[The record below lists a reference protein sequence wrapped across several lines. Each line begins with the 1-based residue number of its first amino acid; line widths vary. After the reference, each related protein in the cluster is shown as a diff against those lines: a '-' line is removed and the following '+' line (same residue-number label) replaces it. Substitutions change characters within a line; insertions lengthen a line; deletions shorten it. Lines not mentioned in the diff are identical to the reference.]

1 MRIGIYGGSFNP
13 PHLGHLAAA
22 RAAMAALG
30 LDRLVFV
37 PAGVPPHKELAPG
50 SPGLEQRLEMT
61 GIAADQLLMP
71 GAVEVWD
78 TELHRE
84 GKSYTAD
91 TLEEAAARWPG
102 DELWLLMGTDMFL
115 TLHQWREP
123 GRILEL
129 AGVCAFG
136 RTEADGEAVFA
147 PQREFL
153 RKTYQG
159 ARIATITVPGLVDVS
174 STRLR
179 GLLARGEGRDFLP
192 EAVYG
197 YILRENLYGT
207 HADLKRLGLDEL
219 RCVSYSMVY
228 AKRLAHIRGCEEE
241 AARLARRWGADE
253 GRMRRA
259 AILHDCTKY
268 LTVREHLDIC
278 EKYGVELCPLERS
291 TDKLLHAKSGAALA
305 KYVFGFGDIYDAIL
319 YHTTARAGMSL
330 EEKILYIADYME
342 PNRAFPEVGELRRLA
357 YTDLDAAVGMG
368 TSLSVQEMVQRDKEL
383 HHDTRDAFEYY
394 GKGT

>member
-179 GLLARGEGRDFLP
+179 ELLARGEGRDFLP

-197 YILRENLYGT
+197 YILREKLYGT